1 MNDRILYKA
10 VRFLESMK
18 PEVLEEFSRLS
29 DSFSFELIKN
39 FLKVYTEFE
48 KDKFLY
54 TQTEDERKL
63 ATEIAKSQGEI
74 QSLKV
79 LIQIIGNAKK
89 ELRKRKKD

>member
-1 MNDRILYKA
+1 
-10 VRFLESMK
+10 MK

-29 DSFSFELIKN
+29 DSFSFDLLKN
-39 FLKVYTEFE
+39 FLKVYSEFE

-54 TQTEDERKL
+54 TQTENERKL

-79 LIQIIGNAKK
+79 LIQVIGNAKT
-89 ELRKRKKD
+89 ELAKRKK

>member
-1 MNDRILYKA
+1 
-10 VRFLESMK
+10 MK

-29 DSFSFELIKN
+29 DSFSFDLLKN
-39 FLKVYTEFE
+39 FLKVYSEFE

-54 TQTEDERKL
+54 TQTENERKL

-79 LIQIIGNAKK
+79 LIQVIGNAKK
-89 ELRKRKKD
+89 ELAKRKK